1 MKLCLG
7 HFQLFHNCWYLSFYS
22 ELRLWVRRVVTGGD
36 LVYSHP
42 KNLSGAI
49 SFIVSS
55 EKNFEKLKVREGAW
69 LEREKGNCHR
79 KQVGRLKG
87 CIFYSSRR
95 AILRHRVRIRAT
107 TLGQDDTN
115 PLAVVAKKLQC
126 YIPGCG
132 VVSLSPS
139 DWKFNCG
146 SAVFMK
152 CQNNTDSARRTIT
165 KFLWQLGRFNPTSPV
180 SDCTSIQCLLLGTTE
195 LLG

>member
-1 MKLCLG
+1 MSIKQCVSPFEVALMKLCLG

-22 ELRLWVRRVVTGGD
+22 ELRLWVRVVKGGD

-87 CIFYSSRR
+87 CIFYSSKR

-107 TLGQDDTN
+107 TLDQDDTN
-115 PLAVVAKKLQC
+115 PYEHGFGCRGKKTTMLH
-126 YIPGCG
+126 
-132 VVSLSPS
+132 S
-139 DWKFNCG
+139 W
-146 SAVFMK
+146 
-152 CQNNTDSARRTIT
+152 
-165 KFLWQLGRFNPTSPV
+165 LWSREFKSFWLK
-180 SDCTSIQCLLLGTTE
+180 I
-195 LLG
+195 